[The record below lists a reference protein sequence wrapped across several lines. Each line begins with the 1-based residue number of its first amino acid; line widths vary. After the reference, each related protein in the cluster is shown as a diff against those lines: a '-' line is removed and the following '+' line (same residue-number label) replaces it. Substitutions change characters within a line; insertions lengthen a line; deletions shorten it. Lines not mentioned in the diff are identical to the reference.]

1 MIFQMS
7 KTVKKLEKENA
18 SLKKKCEKSD
28 VSIIELLE
36 EVTAQTSHRCP
47 DLGFSLCISLC
58 IWFVLGI

>member
-1 MIFQMS
+1 MS

-36 EVTAQTSHRCP
+36 EVTAHP
-47 DLGFSLCISLC
+47 I
-58 IWFVLGI
+58 